1 MRQLE
6 ITTSDQ
12 VTFHLVAAGL
22 STRASAW
29 LLDQAFLIAIR
40 FLMVVILSA
49 TGILGFEVVLPLFL
63 MLDLI
68 YFTWYEWKM
77 NGQSPGKSRFRLRV
91 VPVDGGR
98 LSFQAVLVRNVVRML
113 DGLPQLMLLGGV
125 TAWFDPLGRRLGDLA
140 AGTMVVREGAGTFS
154 PPPADRDRP
163 NTYQEDSACRRRILA
178 RATREDRDLAV
189 ELMWRRDALE
199 PGARQELFHHL
210 AEDFLR
216 RFSLPEAAGLSEEQ
230 IVMDVALILADRDL
244 G

>member
-22 STRASAW
+22 GTRAAAW
-29 LLDQAFLIAIR
+29 LVDQALLILIR
-40 FLMVVILSA
+40 IAMLVALSLTPILNV
-49 TGILGFEVVLPLFL
+49 EVVVPLFL
-63 MLDLI
+63 MLDLL

-77 NGQSPGKSRFRLRV
+77 NGQTPGKSRYRLRV
-91 VPVDGGR
+91 VSIDGGS
-98 LSFQAVLVRNVVRML
+98 LSFQAVFIRNVVRML
-113 DGLPQLMLLGGV
+113 DSLPQLMLVGGA

-140 AGTMVVREGAGTFS
+140 AGTMVVREGAGSFS

-163 NTYQEDSACRRRILA
+163 NTFHEDPACRRRIMA

-199 PGARQELFHHL
+199 PGARHELFHHL
-210 AEDFLR
+210 AGDFLS
-216 RFSLPEAAGLSEEQ
+216 RFSLPEVAGLSEEQ